1 MRHPKK
7 TYPKVF
13 SIFFS
18 LLAAAL
24 ILFLGWLSF
33 QPTQPE
39 EPSRTEDTKSD
50 PADESSSAF
59 SGQESDMEVSQSAA
73 SLEPASD
80 DGSLD
85 TFVDWVIWYAEQ
97 EPQFPVKEDGST
109 VYGELFGDPY
119 AQWCAEFL
127 MYCLKK
133 SEDRLG
139 TSYIDSVYPWYP
151 SAYSCGLWFKAYFH
165 YFDPETYIPA
175 RGDMVLFD
183 TYGIGYPDHIA
194 MVVEVVDDGEGDPVI
209 ITIEGNILT
218 DPVPQIRSRQL
229 SCTDSAIFGYGSIR
243 SANYGYDGPIK
254 YYSAADAPQE
264 SSAASSEDWES
275 ADLWWNPEEEQE
287 VSRREKR
294 EKGAS

>member
-1 MRHPKK
+1 M
-7 TYPKVF
+7 
-13 SIFFS
+13 
-18 LLAAAL
+18 
-24 ILFLGWLSF
+24 
-33 QPTQPE
+33 
-39 EPSRTEDTKSD
+39 
-50 PADESSSAF
+50 
-59 SGQESDMEVSQSAA
+59 
-73 SLEPASD
+73 
-80 DGSLD
+80 
-85 TFVDWVIWYAEQ
+85 
-97 EPQFPVKEDGST
+97 KEDGST

-133 SEDRLG
+133 AEDRLG

-165 YFDPETYIPA
+165 YFDPGTYIPA

-243 SANYGYDGPIK
+243 SANYGYDGRSNITALPMRLRNPAPLRRKIGSRQTYGGIRKRNRRFLDGKKEKKAIHERSGHIK
-254 YYSAADAPQE
+254 
-264 SSAASSEDWES
+264 SSCGFRIDCVKKDNA
-275 ADLWWNPEEEQE
+275 LMF
-287 VSRREKR
+287 
-294 EKGAS
+294 G